1 MNLNGELDFSATEDT
16 NGNQVLDLG
25 ENINDNGE
33 IDPIDSAVIGGSVET
48 VNGVATAIMTYPQTH
63 AANIRVRV
71 IAESG
76 GASNFYEI
84 VHLCSEEMVVTFVCG
99 LSY

>member
-25 ENINDNGE
+25 EDINDNGE

-48 VNGVATAIMTYPQTH
+48 VNGVATAIMAYPQTH

-84 VHLCSEEMVVTFVCG
+84 VHLYSDEMVATFVCG